1 MSLRTKIIWHIST
14 ILFFI
19 LFESYII
26 FLTGSKAN
34 FWDYFTF
41 YWFDILYFYC
51 STLLVLPTI
60 DKFKP
65 QRFKKY
71 ILIVLWITITATL
84 NLLISKLLYLLH
96 GQRINA
102 QKMTFILIKSVFR
115 QTYLF
120 GFALGLWY
128 ARKSINQE
136 KQKRLLDVAVA
147 KQNEEKAK
155 LELALLRTQMSPHLM
170 VNALSSVQGI
180 LMERAPETVRII
192 YSLMDIQ
199 TSALE
204 MSNPAFRNSLSNEL
218 KVMQQVIDLFK
229 NLGKTNF
236 QLSLEVD
243 EESKQMDFPPH
254 ALVTLIE
261 NVFKHADFNKKDMP
275 PFILIKADISKVQI
289 LIQNKTAINLP
300 NSEREQMGT
309 KSVLQTLENFYP
321 KRYRWKESFAAGF
334 YELDLKILRNDPA

>member
-1 MSLRTKIIWHIST
+1 MSKTNKILWHIFA
-14 ILFFI
+14 IALFIFI
-19 LFESYII
+19 ESYVVI
-26 FLTGSKAN
+26 LMGSKAFLGDFIIFYGVQIVFFFLATHLILPKIDLLIKLWSIKVLLLAIYVVTFAYLIFGITLGQYRFRN
-34 FWDYFTF
+34 VAFDYSQYKTYILRYLMRQIYIFSIAF
-41 YWFDILYFYC
+41 GYWYAKKSILYE
-51 STLLVLPTI
+51 
-60 DKFKP
+60 
-65 QRFKKY
+65 R
-71 ILIVLWITITATL
+71 
-84 NLLISKLLYLLH
+84 
-96 GQRINA
+96 
-102 QKMTFILIKSVFR
+102 
-115 QTYLF
+115 
-120 GFALGLWY
+120 
-128 ARKSINQE
+128 
-136 KQKRLLDVAVA
+136 QKREQDVAIS
-147 KQNEEKAK
+147 KQNEEYAK

-236 QLSLEVD
+236 QLSLEID